1 MNTTKSVYNK
11 LFKEENTNLSS
22 HEIALASV
30 GRVKVLSDAAV
41 KFKDKTVAANNKVK
55 QDLADLNN
63 ILSQGIANYVKVV
76 NEVDELENSAKDL
89 GITLP
94 NDAKVSRDI
103 AKREIAEQTQLK
115 NKVSSIKL

>member
-11 LFKEENTNLSS
+11 LFKEETTNLSS

-63 ILSQGIANYVKVV
+63 LLSQGIANFTKVV
-76 NEVDELENSAKDL
+76 SEVDELENAAKDL
-89 GITLP
+89 GIPLP
-94 NDAKVSRDI
+94 NEVKVSRDF